1 MMKNVYISG
10 FADEIDPMLDAQLP
24 VVKELGMAHI
34 CLRAADG
41 MGVAE
46 YTPEAFREK
55 LLPRLR
61 AAGIRL
67 SSLGSPIGKINI
79 DDEEAFQ
86 KQLVQL
92 ENLCQMCNATDCR
105 YIRIFSFW
113 MPAGMDPEQ
122 FRPQVVEKLRAF
134 LKVAEKYGV
143 VLIHEN
149 EKNIYGDTAQRC
161 KVLFEEL
168 QSPCFKAAF
177 DFANFVQCGED
188 PEVCWECLKE
198 HVAYIHIKDAVFG
211 KGENVVCGTGDGKIA
226 QILEQAICRE
236 GYEGFL
242 TLEPHLVLFDTL
254 QSLEIEDAK
263 DVISQDKAKN
273 GAEGYAMQYRA
284 LRDILNRFNNKESK
298 GE

>member
-1 MMKNVYISG
+1 MLKNIYISG
-10 FADEIDPMLDAQLP
+10 FADEIDPLLDKQLA
-24 VVKELGMAHI
+24 VVKALGMHYI

-46 YTPEAFREK
+46 YTPESFREK

-61 AAGIRL
+61 DADIRL

-79 DDEEAFQ
+79 DDEEAYQ
-86 KQLVQL
+86 KQLEQL
-92 ENLCQMCNATDCR
+92 ENLCQICKEADCR
-105 YIRIFSFW
+105 YIRVFSFW
-113 MPAGMDPEQ
+113 IPAGMDPEQ
-122 FRPQVVEKLRAF
+122 FRPQVLKKLQAF
-134 LKVAEKYGV
+134 LNIAQKYGV
-143 VLIHEN
+143 TLIHEN

-161 KVLFEEL
+161 KVLFEQL
-168 QSPCFKAAF
+168 QSPNFKAAF

-188 PEVCWECLKE
+188 PEACWNVLKD

-211 KGENVVCGTGDGKIA
+211 KVYIPEGTNTAKIA
-226 QILEQAICRE
+226 EILEQAIFEE
-236 GYEGFL
+236 GYKGFL

-263 DVISQDKAKN
+263 DVISRDKAKD

-284 LRDILNRFNNKESK
+284 LIDILQKMAN
-298 GE
+298 